1 MNKQRLEQLFSG
13 LLVLSFFL
21 PWVDD
26 GFISLS
32 AMQYPGFVLGI
43 SGNGQA
49 AFLYALYLIPVLA
62 VAVIL
67 FSFQG
72 KNTKVLSLVLG
83 ALSIV
88 LGGYI
93 LYEGAF
99 AFGSFIA
106 ILAGLGIVV
115 TELKEDWEHYISI
128 SSVSNVFQPFQISN
142 DYLDKGNDNLDKG
155 FLGHPIGLRTLFL
168 TEMWERMS
176 YYGMR
181 ALLVLYMTGTIT
193 NFNPGLGWTQ
203 MESQAIYGIYVG
215 MVYFMVVPGGWIADN
230 ILGHQKAVLY
240 GAMIIAL
247 GHFTLAIPVEQTF
260 FLGLIFVV
268 LGTGLLKGNIS
279 TIVGKLYKE
288 DDSRRESGYT
298 IFYMAINIGSTLGFL
313 VCSYLGEKIG
323 WHWGFGA
330 AGIGMSF
337 GVLQFI
343 FSKKLLGVAGINPNP
358 MEDRRRA
365 KLVLGTKVSLG
376 VMFVVIA
383 SGLLGFYSIEP
394 RVFAENFSY
403 FLTVVAGLYFLY
415 LFFFAGLTSAEKRN
429 LLLLGLLFIGA
440 AAFWSG
446 FDQSASSLSIF
457 ARDYTDLSVSG
468 YIIPVGWLQFA
479 NPIFVVIFAPIFA
492 GIWTHLGRI
501 NLNPALPIKFAL
513 GLVLMAVSF
522 VIMLFAVELA
532 METAPVGMRWLIL
545 TYLLQ
550 TWGELTLS
558 PIGLAAFSRY
568 SPKKYIGQMFGLWFL
583 ASAIG
588 GVLAGLLGGDAM
600 DAGLESIS
608 PVFNFM
614 IKYYL
619 AIALILIVLSRF
631 IKRPDSPKSEDK
643 EAAN

>member
-1 MNKQRLEQLFSG
+1 MSN
-13 LLVLSFFL
+13 
-21 PWVDD
+21 
-26 GFISLS
+26 
-32 AMQYPGFVLGI
+32 
-43 SGNGQA
+43 
-49 AFLYALYLIPVLA
+49 
-62 VAVIL
+62 
-67 FSFQG
+67 
-72 KNTKVLSLVLG
+72 
-83 ALSIV
+83 
-88 LGGYI
+88 
-93 LYEGAF
+93 
-99 AFGSFIA
+99 
-106 ILAGLGIVV
+106 
-115 TELKEDWEHYISI
+115 
-128 SSVSNVFQPFQISN
+128 SSVSS
-142 DYLDKGNDNLDKG
+142 DYLDKG

-181 ALLVLYMTGTIT
+181 ALLVLYMTGAVT

-247 GHFTLAIPVEQTF
+247 GHFTLAIPIQQTF

-288 DDSRRESGYT
+288 DDGRRESGYT

-343 FSKKLLGVAGINPNP
+343 YSKKLLGVAGINPNP

-365 KLVLGTKVSLG
+365 KLVLGTRISLG
-376 VMFVVIA
+376 VMVVVIA

-394 RVFAENFSY
+394 RGFAENFSY

-429 LLLLGLLFIGA
+429 LILLALLFVGA

-468 YIIPVGWLQFA
+468 YIIPIGWLQFA

-501 NLNPALPIKFAL
+501 NLNPALPIKFAF
-513 GLVLMAVSF
+513 GLMLMAVSF

-588 GVLAGLLGGDAM
+588 GVLAGLLGGDAL

-631 IKRPDSPKSEDK
+631 IKKPASPNPED
-643 EAAN
+643 ETASN